1 MIWTKFGGVR
11 ELRRFEANNVSQ
23 KTINKLKIIRPGS
36 CANNFGSSVSHF
48 PLVYVE
54 GSLACWGHSVLVFK
68 YIFEK

>member
-1 MIWTKFGGVR
+1 MIRTKFG
-11 ELRRFEANNVSQ
+11 ANNVSQ

-54 GSLACWGHSVLVFK
+54 GSLACWVHSVLVFK
-68 YIFEK
+68 YNIYKMELKANFAK